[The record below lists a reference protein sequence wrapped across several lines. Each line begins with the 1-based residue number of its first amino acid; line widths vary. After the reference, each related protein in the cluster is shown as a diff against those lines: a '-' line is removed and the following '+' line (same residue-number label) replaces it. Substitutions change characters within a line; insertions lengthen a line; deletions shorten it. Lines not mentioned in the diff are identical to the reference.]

1 MILDKF
7 RLDGKIAILTGASGG
22 IGKGMSIALAEAGAD
37 MVIVARRMNLL
48 EEVVKEIKKVGR
60 QVLPLCVDVGKKSEV
75 EMMVE
80 KTLERFGKINILVCG
95 AGINRRAPSE
105 DFSEKDWDDVINVNL
120 KGVFLCNQAVG
131 RVMIKQGGGKIINI
145 ASTNSVVGSLNA
157 PAYAASKGG
166 VAQLTKS
173 LALDWA
179 KYQIYVNAI
188 GPGWCKTNMTKV
200 DYEDPE
206 WSKLIL
212 DHIPLKRW
220 GNPMEDLSGMVVYLA
235 SEASNFN
242 TGHVMYVDGGELAY

>member
-37 MVIVARRMNLL
+37 MVIVDRQMNLL
-48 EEVVKEIKKVGR
+48 EEVAKEIKKVGR
-60 QVLPLCVDVGKKSEV
+60 QVLPLCVDVSKKSEV

-95 AGINRRAPSE
+95 AGINRRTPPE

-120 KGVFLCNQAVG
+120 KGVFLFNQAVG
-131 RVMIKQGGGKIINI
+131 RVMIKQGGGKIVNM
-145 ASTNSVVGSLNA
+145 ASTTSVVGGPNI
-157 PAYAASKGG
+157 PAYTASKGG

-200 DYEDPE
+200 LYEDPE
-206 WSKLIL
+206 RNRLIL

>member
-7 RLDGKIAILTGASGG
+7 SLKGKIAILTGASGG
-22 IGKGMSIALAEAGAD
+22 IGKGMSIALAQAGAD

-48 EEVVKEIKKVGR
+48 EEVVEEIEKVGCR
-60 QVLPLCVDVGKKSEV
+60 VFPLHVDVSKKSEV

-80 KTLERFGKINILVCG
+80 KTLKRFGKIDILVCA
-95 AGINRRAPSE
+95 AGINRRTPPE
-105 DFSEKDWDDVINVNL
+105 DFTEKDWDDVLNVNL
-120 KGVFLCNQAVG
+120 KGVFLCDQAVG
-131 RVMIKQGGGKIINI
+131 RVMIKQGGGKIINM
-145 ASTNSVVGSLNA
+145 ASTTSVVGGSNI

-179 KYQIYVNAI
+179 KYNIYVNAI

-200 DYEDPE
+200 LYEDE
-206 WSKLIL
+206 ERNRLIL

-220 GNPMEDLSGMVVYLA
+220 GNPMEDLNGMVVYLA